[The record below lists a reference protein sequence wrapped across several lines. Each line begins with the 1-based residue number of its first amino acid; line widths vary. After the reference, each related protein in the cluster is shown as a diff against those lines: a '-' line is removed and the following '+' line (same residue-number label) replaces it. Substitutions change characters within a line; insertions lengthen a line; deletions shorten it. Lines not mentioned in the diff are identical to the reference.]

1 MRKITTLLLVLALA
15 MTVKV
20 SAQETCT
27 ADATKLYY
35 TTNAGWTASEWY
47 PILNIDAEQLT
58 TEATGLAAH
67 TGSNGTAT
75 SSAFSTG
82 VFKTPVYNVDEAMN
96 PVATSVLWPVKYYM
110 ACLTNSFYNSSYTK
124 VVELGTNP
132 SGSGANDAPC
142 YYNNNSVIQSPIWN
156 KKGFIELSRQASAV
170 ASTPPSRHGYILLEE
185 LPQVERIQWSFSS
198 TGWKRGFKLD
208 IKHNDGEWEPLHY
221 EPSDV
226 ASSLTSFSEQGYA
239 FEEMINK
246 QEDPSSKISL
256 RWTIWDGDTIHA
268 NPTKTDGS
276 KYTTT
281 LTPFTS
287 RQVARIHQI
296 KVFSGIVPTEA
307 PSNVT
312 TAIDKFVD
320 IYRSG
325 NTIRL
330 TETVD
335 VELYSLEGKILYA
348 GNTNSINLTGMAK
361 GVYIVKAKALDG
373 RVQNQKIIY

>member
-1 MRKITTLLLVLALA
+1 MRKITPLLLVLALA

-47 PILNIDAEQLT
+47 PILNIDAELLT
-58 TEATGLAAH
+58 TEVTKLAAH
-67 TGSNGTAT
+67 SGANGTAT
-75 SSAFSTG
+75 SSTFSSG

-96 PVATSVLWPVKYYM
+96 PVETSVLWPVKYYM
-110 ACLTNSFYNSSYTK
+110 ACLTSTFYNSSYTK
-124 VVELGTNP
+124 VNELGSNP
-132 SGSGANDAPC
+132 SGSGTNDAPC
-142 YYNNNSVIQSPIWN
+142 YFNNNSVIQSPIWN
-156 KKGFIELSRQASAV
+156 KKGFIELSRQASETAN
-170 ASTPPSRHGYILLEE
+170 TPPSRHGYILLED

-208 IKHNDGEWEPLHY
+208 IKHNDGEWQPLRW
-221 EPSDV
+221 EPSDI
-226 ASSLTSFSEQGYA
+226 AASLTSFSEQGYA

-256 RWTIWDGDTIHA
+256 RWTIWDGDTIHE
-268 NPTKTDGS
+268 NVTKTDGS
-276 KYTTT
+276 KYSTTH
-281 LTPFTS
+281 TPYAS
-287 RQVARIHQI
+287 KQVVRVHQI
-296 KVFSGIVPTEA
+296 KVFSGIVPTVA
-307 PSNVT
+307 PNNVT
-312 TAIDKFVD
+312 TATESFVN

-325 NTIRL
+325 NSIRL

-335 VELYSLEGKILYA
+335 VELYTLGGKVIFA
-348 GNTNSINLTGMAK
+348 GNTDRIELAGMSQ
-361 GVYIVKAKALDG
+361 GVYIVKARALDG